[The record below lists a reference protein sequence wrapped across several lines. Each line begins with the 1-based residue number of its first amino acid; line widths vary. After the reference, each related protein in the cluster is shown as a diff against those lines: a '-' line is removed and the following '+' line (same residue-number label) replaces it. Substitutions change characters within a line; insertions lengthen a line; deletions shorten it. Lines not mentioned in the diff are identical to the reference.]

1 MRCPACGHRFVA
13 TRDELEDTVAGWIL
27 EDVETFLDDRHSKI
41 ESDLAARP
49 RRKPRPVVEG
59 EGASGHDSLYP
70 TAAHGA
76 SHAQARWAQKRQG
89 PQPHGPRWGRLSRN
103 LRRTL
108 QSWVKLETTEV
119 YRHFYADMFCDAE
132 HRGEE
137 GVVLT
142 DRRLVYHHG
151 MKRGEAVRWSPDAVV
166 QVNSRGSNVILTHL
180 RTRSREHIATLDH
193 ASAERLIAALK
204 RGGGFTVT
212 HADE

>member
-1 MRCPACGHRFVA
+1 MA

-41 ESDLAARP
+41 ETDLASRP
-49 RRKPRPVVEG
+49 RVKPKPVVDERARN
-59 EGASGHDSLYP
+59 EDSLYP

-76 SHAQARWAQKRQG
+76 IDAQVQWARKRRG
-89 PQPHGPRWGRLSRN
+89 PQPHGPRWERLSRN

-108 QSWVKLETTEV
+108 ESWVKLETNEV
-119 YRHFYADMFCDAE
+119 FRHFYADMFCEAE
-132 HRGEE
+132 RRGEE

-151 MKRGEAVRWSPDAVV
+151 LRRGEAVRWSPDAVV
-166 QVNSRGSNVILTHL
+166 QVNSRGSNVLLTHHK
-180 RTRSREHIATLDH
+180 TRSRVHVATLDH
-193 ASAERLIAALK
+193 GSAERLIAALK

-212 HADE
+212 H